1 MSQRIATLALAVAMS
16 LGATYVAAKIP
27 PPPPPD
33 DKAKAAAE
41 QKKEKDKAAA
51 EQAKADQAAAE
62 DRAVK
67 NYHENMRKQGKPVPK
82 PMAVAA
88 QSTPPNGGKPAPQG
102 NTVQA
107 AQKAK
112 AEAAAKADA
121 AKGKK

>member
-1 MSQRIATLALAVAMS
+1 MSQRIATLAVAFMMT

-41 QKKEKDKAAA
+41 EKKEKDKAAA
-51 EQAKADQAAAE
+51 EKAKADLQAAE
-62 DRAVK
+62 DRAVA
-67 NYHENMRKQGKPVPK
+67 NYQQNMKKMGKPIPK
-82 PMAVAA
+82 PVAVAA
-88 QSTPPNGGKPAPQG
+88 QSAPPKGGQPAPQG

-112 AEAAAKADA
+112 ADAAAKADT